1 MTPQSSKHTTCVF
14 PTDSVAQT
22 MHSTVHEDSMQSADV
37 AVSLNSRLPTGRAV
51 LVGTPRFFIMNMLI
65 GATLAC
71 NTSILHTE
79 ASHDAAN
86 LAAQ

>member
-1 MTPQSSKHTTCVF
+1 MRLSVKQTNTFT
-14 PTDSVAQT
+14 TDSVAQT

-37 AVSLNSRLPTGRAV
+37 AVNVNLNSRLNKGRAV
-51 LVGTPRFFIMNMLI
+51 LVGTPRFSTMNMLL
-65 GATLAC
+65 GATVAC
-71 NTSILHTE
+71 NTLVLHTE